1 MTKIGFFSDVHANW
15 EALTAILKRLDEEQC
30 DQLVCLGDI
39 VGYGASPSECLHLI
53 QEREI
58 PCVMGN
64 HDEYVTLL
72 MDPAIDR
79 LRDEI
84 KQSIAWTQAQLSM
97 DDLKWLSQLP
107 MRIECEE
114 LFTALHSSF
123 AAGKWSYCLDEV
135 TFKNNFALQP
145 CQLAFCGHS
154 HSPLIGI
161 DLPGQEFPFVDFI
174 RTYTIP
180 DDKKVMVN
188 VGAVGQPRDHD
199 PRAAFVTYVLE
210 TRRLELHRISYDI
223 ETAQNKIYMARL
235 PDRFGLR
242 LAAGR

>member
-15 EALTAILKRLDEEQC
+15 EALTAILKRLDDEQC

-64 HDEYVTLL
+64 HDEYVTML
-72 MDPAIDR
+72 MNPAFDH

-84 KQSIAWTQAQLSM
+84 KKSIEWTQAQLSM
-97 DDLKWLSQLP
+97 DDLKWLSKLP
-107 MRIECEE
+107 MRIELEDV
-114 LFTALHSSF
+114 FIALHSSF
-123 AAGKWSYCLDEV
+123 AAGKWSYCLDEA
-135 TFKNNFALQP
+135 TFAANFARQP

-161 DLPGQEFPFVDFI
+161 EMPGHQPFVDFI
-174 RTYTIP
+174 RPYTVP
-180 DDKKVMVN
+180 DDHKVMVN
-188 VGAVGQPRDHD
+188 VGSVGQPRDRD
-199 PRAAFVTYVLE
+199 PRACACTYILE
-210 TRRLELHRISYDI
+210 TRRLELIREPYDV
-223 ETAQNKIYMARL
+223 EMAQNKIYMARL
-235 PDRFGLR
+235 PDKFGLR
-242 LAAGR
+242 LQVGR